1 MGSLVAAIGEDGTLQ
16 TKTTSGDSLSTS
28 SKSSNSTVD
37 SDTFLTLLVAE
48 MQNQDPLEPTSNTE
62 WVAQYAQ
69 FTQVET
75 MNEMSESM
83 DLLRANSLVGKDV
96 IMKVTSSS
104 TGDVTYASGTVDYVE
119 VENGKPILVIDGN
132 QYSLSDLDTVISDN
146 YSEAYDL
153 YTAFK
158 ANISSLPDVKYADT
172 SYADMITT
180 LYNQYN
186 NEMTDYQKNFMTTY
200 ASDELTTLT
209 SWVSALKKLGIDF
222 GTTTTETKTT
232 SLDDIL
238 ESFNTQMNAIMD
250 RLDILSETVA
260 AQGSSD
266 SSSSSSGGS
275 SSSSDTSTASSSD
288 TDSTTGA
295 TDVVGDGTSSD
306 DTVSDDT
313 PIDDEQLE
321 QLVTDTET
329 GTDTDTT
336 VDEPTEEIVAESA
349 ATVDTSEETAS
360 SEPSETVSESVAA
373 TQDKEDV

>member
-1 MGSLVAAIGEDGTLQ
+1 MGSLIATVNEDGTLQ
-16 TKTTSGDSLSTS
+16 TKTTSGDSLSS
-28 SKSSNSTVD
+28 SSSSSNNTVD

-119 VENGKPILVIDGN
+119 VENGKPILVIGGN
-132 QYSLSDLDTVISDN
+132 QYSLSDLDTVISDD

-153 YTAFK
+153 YTEFK

-172 SYADMITT
+172 SYADKITS

-186 NEMTDYQKNFMTTY
+186 SEMTDYQKNFMTTY

-209 SWVSALKKLGIDF
+209 SWVSALKKLGIEFD
-222 GTTTTETKTT
+222 TTETKTAT

-238 ESFNTQMNAIMD
+238 ESFNTKMKAIMEKID
-250 RLDILSETVA
+250 GLSAQVE
-260 AQGSSD
+260 AQGSSSNN
-266 SSSSSSGGS
+266 SSADTSS
-275 SSSSDTSTASSSD
+275 STASSAA
-288 TDSTTGA
+288 TT
-295 TDVVGDGTSSD
+295 T
-306 DTVSDDT
+306 
-313 PIDDEQLE
+313 
-321 QLVTDTET
+321 
-329 GTDTDTT
+329 TDTT
-336 VDEPTEEIVAESA
+336 TTDTTATQTDTTTTDTTAIPTDTTATDTTDTTQTAENASESETDNGDDSTEESELTDEQIETLTAGSTSTDAEIVEEQGELESGE
-349 ATVDTSEETAS
+349 ATVDT
-360 SEPSETVSESVAA
+360 
-373 TQDKEDV
+373 DV